1 MEKIKYLKYLD
12 QMDFIPSGQYSVL
25 EGFMLFKGEVID
37 ISLSTFRLIS
47 GNNIELFNALCEFA
61 DM

>member
-1 MEKIKYLKYLD
+1 MKTTDYKEL
-12 QMDFIPSGQYSVL
+12 MDFIPSGEYSVL
-25 EGFMLFKGEVID
+25 EGFMLFKNEIID
-37 ISLSTFRLIS
+37 ISLYTFRLIS